1 MRSIPYGTQLLLVA
15 MLLLQFSCNTP
26 TPKAGKIIINLTDT
40 AFAMFKG
47 KKLYLG
53 CFPHL
58 IDSVSV
64 SGKQLILNPNK
75 RAINYSKLYAVLHWD
90 DKDGQHYLRPIG
102 FPSPYTKKRIVFSAF
117 LIEDHDIEIV
127 LDEVDVVRNATFT
140 GSQRNEPHFKQV
152 FLSYSTNDDAENRAS
167 IIKNNL
173 KIIKQYP
180 ASGYIMEQLYKSRAQ
195 FTVDEL
201 KLQLAAFKKSKETQE
216 IMQNLEAYYPFA
228 GTINSIFPHGITLP
242 DRNGKPTPLYNNDNY
257 QLLVFWASW
266 CAPCRAEI
274 PELKKIFTTYGPKG
288 LRMVSISIDKDT
300 VAWKAALD
308 KEQMQWPQFVANDTY
323 LKKVEQYFTIPSI
336 PTAFICTGDGKVI
349 REFRDYPNDM
359 VSVVDSIFRQ

>member
-1 MRSIPYGTQLLLVA
+1 MRTITPRTQLLIITI
-15 MLLLQFSCNTP
+15 LLLQFGCNTP
-26 TPKAGKIIINLTDT
+26 TQKGGTVIIQLTDT
-40 AFAMFKG
+40 AYAMFKG

-53 CFPHL
+53 CFPNL
-58 IDSVSV
+58 IDSVVV
-64 SGKQLILNPNK
+64 SGKQIILNPNK
-75 RAINYSKLYAVLHWD
+75 RAINYSKLYAVLRWD
-90 DKDGQHYLRPIG
+90 DKDGYHYLRPIG
-102 FPSPYTKKRIVFSAF
+102 FPSPYTKKQIVFSAF

-127 LDEVDVVRNATFT
+127 LDEVDVVRNATFI

-152 FLSYSTNDDAENRAS
+152 FLSYSTKDDAENRAL
-167 IIKNNL
+167 IVKNNL

-201 KLQLAAFKKSKETQE
+201 KLQLAAFKKNKETQE

-242 DRNGKPTPLYNNDNY
+242 DRNGKPTPLYNNNNY

-300 VAWKAALD
+300 FAWKNALD
-308 KEQMQWPQFVANDTY
+308 KEQMPWPQFVANVTY
-323 LKKVEQYFTIPSI
+323 LKKVEQYFTVSSI
-336 PTAFICTGDGKVI
+336 PAAFICTKDGNVI
-349 REFRDYPNDM
+349 REYRGYPNDM
-359 VSVVDSIFRQ
+359 ESVVDSIFR